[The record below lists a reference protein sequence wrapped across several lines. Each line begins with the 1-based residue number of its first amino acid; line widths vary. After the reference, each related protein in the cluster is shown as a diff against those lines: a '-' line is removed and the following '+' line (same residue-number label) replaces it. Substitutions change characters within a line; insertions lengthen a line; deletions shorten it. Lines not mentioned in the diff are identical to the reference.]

1 MSLNYEVLKKVKWC
15 EFTVGSVIWIEG
27 YFIVVVSDL
36 NASKVVLI
44 CDRESLSIDE
54 ILWLETI
61 SNYIHLQFEAAK
73 KLEDFMDE
81 ISRENSEKEYVN
93 RFARLSLMI
102 SEKERGDLSRDIHD
116 GVLQD
121 QLRLY
126 RKMEGYKELF
136 VDEKVVEVL
145 NEIKEELMDQIYIVR
160 ETCNNLRPPFL
171 KELGLQQSLQRLF
184 KKISFEANFHL
195 NYDIQEKFNMRNLE
209 YENAIYR
216 IIQELLNNALKHSQ
230 ASVVYLYV
238 FEEAESIYLVYK
250 DDGIGMKTSALTE
263 SYTTMGI
270 SGVVTRVKSLN
281 GEIKINSNIGQ
292 GLEID
297 IKFN

>member
-1 MSLNYEVLKKVKWC
+1 
-15 EFTVGSVIWIEG
+15 
-27 YFIVVVSDL
+27 
-36 NASKVVLI
+36 
-44 CDRESLSIDE
+44 
-54 ILWLETI
+54 
-61 SNYIHLQFEAAK
+61 
-73 KLEDFMDE
+73 
-81 ISRENSEKEYVN
+81 
-93 RFARLSLMI
+93 
-102 SEKERGDLSRDIHD
+102 
-116 GVLQD
+116 
-121 QLRLY
+121 
-126 RKMEGYKELF
+126 
-136 VDEKVVEVL
+136 
-145 NEIKEELMDQIYIVR
+145 
-160 ETCNNLRPPFL
+160 
-171 KELGLQQSLQRLF
+171 
-184 KKISFEANFHL
+184 L
-195 NYDIQEKFNMRNLE
+195 NYDIQEKFNIRNLE

-250 DDGIGMKTSALTE
+250 DDGIGMKISAITE

>member
-1 MSLNYEVLKKVKWC
+1 M
-15 EFTVGSVIWIEG
+15 
-27 YFIVVVSDL
+27 
-36 NASKVVLI
+36 
-44 CDRESLSIDE
+44 
-54 ILWLETI
+54 
-61 SNYIHLQFEAAK
+61 
-73 KLEDFMDE
+73 
-81 ISRENSEKEYVN
+81 
-93 RFARLSLMI
+93 
-102 SEKERGDLSRDIHD
+102 SRDIHD

>member
-1 MSLNYEVLKKVKWC
+1 
-15 EFTVGSVIWIEG
+15 
-27 YFIVVVSDL
+27 
-36 NASKVVLI
+36 
-44 CDRESLSIDE
+44 
-54 ILWLETI
+54 
-61 SNYIHLQFEAAK
+61 
-73 KLEDFMDE
+73 
-81 ISRENSEKEYVN
+81 
-93 RFARLSLMI
+93 
-102 SEKERGDLSRDIHD
+102 
-116 GVLQD
+116 
-121 QLRLY
+121 
-126 RKMEGYKELF
+126 MEGYKELF

-145 NEIKEELMDQIYIVR
+145 DEIKEELMDQIYIVR

-250 DDGIGMKTSALTE
+250 DDGIGMKISAITE

-281 GEIKINSNIGQ
+281 GEIK
-292 GLEID
+292 
-297 IKFN
+297 K